1 MTSSHHLFHDKDLQ
15 LHFSTTTQLWSKN
28 MAQTVDPLLQRS
40 LYGKS
45 GCANSERHATNA
57 SAVFDLPQE
66 LLSTIQLKDNASAT
80 IADEPES
87 ADNSKSERSGNEDG
101 TESSATS
108 CGLCRLSFPSVSE
121 QRSHVRSDLHGYNTK
136 QKMRGLKAVGETEFE
151 KLVGELDESISGSDS
166 DGSNS
171 SGGDDDD
178 DKTNKKDTTLS
189 ALLKKQAKIADPDF
203 DEFSTTKPK
212 VGAGKPPVLWF
223 SSSKLPSNVALGVY
237 RALLPPAVQVAD
249 AATILQTIKDKQ
261 LSPKPPPSQPTSAP
275 APDSGGV
282 PLPRSLQPDTSAAG
296 PHYFLCMIGG
306 GHFAA
311 MVVSLTPKL
320 TRKAGNEER
329 AATVLA
335 HKTFHR
341 YTTRRKQGGSQSAND
356 SAKGA
361 AHSAGAGIR
370 RYNEAALITEVR
382 QLLQDWKVWIDSSE
396 LVFVRATGTTN
407 RRTLFG
413 PYDDQVLTSRDS
425 RIRGF
430 PFATRRATQ
439 AELMRSFVE
448 LTRVKISTIDEAAIA
463 RKAQE
468 EETARLAAEAKLA
481 AKPVTPKPIKPTKE
495 QEEALLH
502 TSQLQALIRRTKAPA
517 LVSYITSNNLSPNF
531 SFYPSDTPQNHHAPT
546 PLHLAA
552 SLNAPALISSLL
564 LKAHADPTIKSAEGK
579 SAFDIAGDRATRDS
593 FRLARSEL
601 GETAFSWDDANIP
614 SPLTKADYDARMQ
627 REKDEKAAEEAM
639 EQQRRKT
646 ETERLR
652 NEDKI
657 REEQG
662 VEKKFGKGKT
672 LAQMLPEKTAQ
683 EKREDEAR
691 GMTPEMRM
699 KLERE
704 RRARAAE
711 ARFKK

>member
-1 MTSSHHLFHDKDLQ
+1 MSQ
-15 LHFSTTTQLWSKN
+15 TTE
-28 MAQTVDPLLQRS
+28 PLLQRP
-40 LYGKS
+40 LY
-45 GCANSERHATNA
+45 
-57 SAVFDLPQE
+57 VFDLPQE
-66 LLSTIQLKDNASAT
+66 LLSTLELKAQNNAAISVPDEADL
-80 IADEPES
+80 IAES
-87 ADNSKSERSGNEDG
+87 SSKRGENEDG
-101 TESSATS
+101 PSSATS
-108 CGLCRLSFPSVSE
+108 CGLCGLSFPSVQE
-121 QRSHVRSDLHGYNTK
+121 QRSHVRSDLHGYNMK
-136 QKMRGLKAVGETEFE
+136 QKMRGLKVVGENEFE
-151 KLVGELDESISGSDS
+151 KLVGDLDESISGSDS
-166 DGSNS
+166 SDDSAS
-171 SGGDDDD
+171 SDDDGR
-178 DKTNKKDTTLS
+178 KKDTTLS
-189 ALLKKQAKIADPDF
+189 ALLKKQANMADADLDDF
-203 DEFSTTKPK
+203 TTTKAK
-212 VGAGKPPVLWF
+212 VGAGKPPLLWF

-237 RALLPPAVQVAD
+237 RALLPPAIQVGD

-261 LSPKPPPSQPTSAP
+261 LSPKPPPTQPTSVP
-275 APDSGGV
+275 TDESGGV

-311 MVVSLTPKL
+311 MVVSLTPKM
-320 TRKAGNEER
+320 TKKAGVEDR
-329 AATVLA
+329 SATVLA

-370 RYNEAALITEVR
+370 RYNEAALIAEVR
-382 QLLQDWKVWIDSSE
+382 QLLHDWKVWIDSSE

-413 PYDDQVLTSRDS
+413 PYEDQVLTSRDQ
-425 RIRGF
+425 RIRSF

-448 LTRVKISTIDEAAIA
+448 LTRVKVLTIDEAAIA
-463 RKAQE
+463 RKAKE
-468 EETARLAAEAKLA
+468 EEAARQAAEAKAA
-481 AKPVTPKPIKPTKE
+481 AKPATPKPVKPSKAE
-495 QEEALLH
+495 EEATLH
-502 TSQLQALIRRTKAPA
+502 TTQLQALIRRSKAPA

-531 SFYPSDTPQNHHAPT
+531 TFFPTDNPQNHHAPT

-564 LKAHADPTIKSAEGK
+564 LKAKADPTVKSAEGK
-579 SAFDIAGDRATRDS
+579 TAFEIAGDRATRDS

-601 GETAFSWDDANIP
+601 GESAFDWDSAGVPTALS
-614 SPLTKADYDARMQ
+614 KADYDVRMQ
-627 REKDEKAAEEAM
+627 REKDEKAAEDAA

-662 VEKKFGKGKT
+662 KEKKFGKGKT
-672 LAQMLPEKTAQ
+672 LAQVLPEKTAQ
-683 EKREDEAR
+683 EKREEEAR

-711 ARFKK
+711 ARFKAMSGGT